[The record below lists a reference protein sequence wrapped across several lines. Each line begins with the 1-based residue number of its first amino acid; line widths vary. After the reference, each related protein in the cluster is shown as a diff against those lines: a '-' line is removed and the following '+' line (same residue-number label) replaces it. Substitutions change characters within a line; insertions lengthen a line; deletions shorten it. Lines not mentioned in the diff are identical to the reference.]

1 MSKVTLS
8 RQLNAFDVTNLVV
21 GSVIGADVYVA
32 AALGARLLGPASIL
46 VWLLAGLI
54 AIVIALSFSRCAAIL
69 PKVGGPYAYS
79 RDVAG
84 PFKGFLVGWALLL
97 AEWFSLAVFPVA
109 FTQYFLSFIPGLSP
123 MAQILLKGI
132 FIGIIFLTNVVGVRM
147 AGKFND
153 LLTIGKLGPLLL
165 LTGAG
170 LVFIVFQPQ
179 VALARFH
186 PFLIGQPTHLGQ
198 ALVLIFWAYAG
209 FELSTLPADEIQD
222 APRTIPRAIAMG
234 MLIVMVFY
242 LTTNFV
248 IIANVDQSALAS
260 SPAPLTVAAENIFGL
275 LPGLGIWGSLMVAA
289 GALISITGADESG
302 TLGTSRLAFA
312 MSIDGLLPRVFSRL
326 HSSFRTPYIG
336 LAILCSTAFLASV
349 IGTLSDLI
357 NSSVFLLSFTY
368 FATGISAIL
377 LERKYRAALRPRD
390 VVVPA
395 LTIAFSA
402 LLMTQVTLQQIA
414 IALMLLGLG
423 VPLYTFFSPKSELT
437 ELKAKFLSTEAILN
451 RAYRQRDTFL
461 AHLVHHLIMLIYRR
475 KHVQRAWLVEKE
487 HESQ

>member
-21 GSVIGADVYVA
+21 GSIIGADVYVA

-54 AIVIALSFSRCAAIL
+54 AVVIALSFSHCAAIL
-69 PKVGGPYAYS
+69 PKVGGPYAYT
-79 RDVAG
+79 REVAG

-109 FTQYFLSFIPGLSP
+109 FTQYFLSFIPSLSP
-123 MAQILLKGI
+123 TAQVLLKAI

-153 LLTIGKLGPLLL
+153 LLTIGKLGPLVLL
-165 LTGAG
+165 MGAG
-170 LVFIVFQPQ
+170 LIFVVFQPQ
-179 VALARFH
+179 VTLARFH
-186 PFLIGQPTHLGQ
+186 PFLVGEPANFGQ

-222 APRTIPRAIAMG
+222 ARRTIPRAIAAG
-234 MLIVMVFY
+234 MLIVIVFY
-242 LTTNFV
+242 LATNFA
-248 IIANVDQSALAS
+248 IIANVDQPVLAS
-260 SPAPLTVAAENIFGL
+260 SPAPLTVAAANIFGL

-302 TLGTSRLAFA
+302 TIGTSRLAFA
-312 MSIDGLLPRVFSRL
+312 MSIDGLLPRAFSRL

-336 LAILCSTAFLASV
+336 LALLCSTAFLASV

-368 FATGISAIL
+368 LATGISAIL
-377 LERKYRAALRPRD
+377 LERKYRVALSLRGTI
-390 VVVPA
+390 VPA
-395 LTIAFSA
+395 LTMAFSA
-402 LLMTQVTLQQIA
+402 LLMTQVNLQQIA
-414 IALMLLGLG
+414 IALMLLGVG
-423 VPLYTFFSPKSELT
+423 VPLYTFFSPKSELA
-437 ELKAKFLSTEAILN
+437 ELKAKFLSTEAILE

-461 AHLVHHLIMLIYRR
+461 AHPLHHLGMLIYRTKR
-475 KHVQRAWLVEKE
+475 IQRAWHVNGEC
-487 HESQ
+487 